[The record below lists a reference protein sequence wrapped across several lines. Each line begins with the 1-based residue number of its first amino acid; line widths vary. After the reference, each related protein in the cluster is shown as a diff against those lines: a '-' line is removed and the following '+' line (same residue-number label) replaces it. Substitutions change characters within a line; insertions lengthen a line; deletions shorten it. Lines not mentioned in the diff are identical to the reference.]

1 MAAGVVFP
9 DADAD
14 ADAADSRTAAPFGTG
29 LGLSG
34 DYDPE
39 PGMAGARA
47 HNRRLADF
55 VSAHP
60 ERHCGVALLPVTA
73 PVDRVVAEVHRA
85 KESGLG
91 ALMIPAMWVDKEP
104 YHDRRYDP
112 VGAAAAECG
121 MPVFTHS
128 GAVPRH
134 QYGDHLGPCGS
145 CLVHGPPLPRRG
157 QGGTDGR
164 GDRRAAAG
172 AADGRHEPGVRAG
185 PRSGSGDVGTALA
198 GAGVRSSVS

>member
-1 MAAGVVFP
+1 
-9 DADAD
+9 
-14 ADAADSRTAAPFGTG
+14 
-29 LGLSG
+29 
-34 DYDPE
+34 
-39 PGMAGARA
+39 MAGARA

-112 VGAAAAECG
+112 VRAAAAECKAG
-121 MPVFTHS
+121 PALAGIAEPLREPPPDATSPVF
-128 GAVPRH
+128 AR
-134 QYGDHLGPCGS
+134 
-145 CLVHGPPLPRRG
+145 
-157 QGGTDGR
+157 
-164 GDRRAAAG
+164 
-172 AADGRHEPGVRAG
+172 G
-185 PRSGSGDVGTALA
+185 PRSGSGDVGTALT